1 MSIKT
6 QLIFSER
13 IQLYLLS
20 MTQSMLVDRQK
31 QCRGYNTISQLG
43 FCFARRACDDTVPRK
58 PFRIP
63 PEFLDS
69 GISELSVGD
78 YS

>member
-20 MTQSMLVDRQK
+20 MTQSMPVDQQR

-43 FCFARRACDDTVPRK
+43 FCFARRGWGDTMPQK